1 VSQRDQGLEHL
12 LLATTVRAVGREY
25 LLNCRPYIAAV
36 EDRLQLGARRYGDDG
51 YLRRDCLRELLEET
65 PDVAGWALLALQCPV
80 EAADPTVF
88 EALRQV
94 MLHGALADHH
104 ARRALRV
111 RGAAR

>member
-1 VSQRDQGLEHL
+1 MSKRDQGLEHL
-12 LLATTVRAVGREY
+12 LLAATVRAARRDYSLSCG
-25 LLNCRPYIAAV
+25 PYIAAV
-36 EDRLQLGARRYGDDG
+36 EERLQLGAERYGDDA

-104 ARRALRV
+104 ARRALHA
-111 RGAAR
+111 RGPLR